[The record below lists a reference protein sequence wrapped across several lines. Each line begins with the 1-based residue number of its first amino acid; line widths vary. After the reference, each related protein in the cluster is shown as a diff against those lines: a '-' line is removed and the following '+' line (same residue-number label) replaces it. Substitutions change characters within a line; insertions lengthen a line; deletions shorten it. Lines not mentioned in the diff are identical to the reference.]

1 MKLLKSRTFAI
12 LVMIV
17 VILAA
22 SFYGIKSRPTA
33 DTGNGE
39 APLNQNLATK
49 EYECYVVDEAGVLD
63 AKTEKEIALY
73 NANWV
78 ETARRV
84 MAVVTVESSDDP
96 EADAWDWGSYL
107 ELYDDDA
114 LLLIDVG
121 NERYTVVA
129 FGTFYDDLDS
139 MNADFLDDAM
149 YEHVRAGDY
158 DTAVINL
165 FDMLHPLSASGGGI
179 SLSGVSSVRI
189 SVIVMLVITI
199 VFLIMI
205 FSLIDSL
212 RYSRWNARYGTMA
225 APPVVYRPILWW
237 HRPGGR
243 WYRRR
248 RNPPPPPPRRHAPP
262 RPPMGGGHR
271 PPMGGS
277 RPPMGGGYRPPNRP
291 SAPSRPSRPSSPS
304 SGGFGGSRGS
314 GRSSHSGGFGGS
326 RGGGRSSHSG
336 GFGGSRGGGSR
347 GGGFGG
353 RR

>member
-1 MKLLKSRTFAI
+1 MKLFKSKTFAI

-17 VILAA
+17 VILAS
-22 SFYGIKSRPTA
+22 SFYGIRSKSVA

-39 APLNQNLATK
+39 VPLNKNLSTAD
-49 EYECYVVDEAGVLD
+49 YEQYVVDKAGVLD

-84 MAVVTVESSDDP
+84 MAVVTVASSADP
-96 EADAWDWGSYL
+96 EADAWDWGSDL

-114 LLLIDVG
+114 LLLIDVE

-129 FGTFYDDLDS
+129 SGTFYDDLDR

-149 YEHVRAGDY
+149 YERVHAGDY
-158 DTAVINL
+158 DTAVIAL
-165 FDMLHPLSASGGGI
+165 FDMLHPLSAGSSGI
-179 SLSGVSSVRI
+179 SLSGSGSFRI
-189 SVIVMLVITI
+189 SVIVILVITI
-199 VFLIMI
+199 IFLILI

-277 RPPMGGGYRPPNRP
+277 RPPMGGGYRPPSRP
-291 SAPSRPSRPSSPS
+291 SAPSRPSGGSF
-304 SGGFGGSRGS
+304 SGGRTGSFGS
-314 GRSSHSGGFGGS
+314 GRSGSFSGGSRPSSGS
-326 RGGGRSSHSG
+326 RGGFS
-336 GFGGSRGGGSR
+336 GGSRGGGSR
-347 GGGFGG
+347 GGFGG
-353 RR
+353 RGGR